1 MTCEYIYFYNYNSN
15 DLTSFTNQYI
25 SNPPGLTGTSVN
37 STVDIGPL
45 FDNANKEVGKIQ
57 FNNINIQ
64 TITFPPLYNISEE
77 LIIKLNDG
85 SSIFAV
91 NQYKSNTSYY
101 VDGEKYILP
110 IVSCTGS
117 IVGKKGYVVIDVIGD
132 KRNITVKL
140 E

>member
-1 MTCEYIYFYNYNSN
+1 MTCEYIYFYNYNKN
-15 DLTSFTNQYI
+15 DFTSFTNQYS
-25 SNPPGLTGTSVN
+25 SNPPGLTGKSVN
-37 STVDIGPL
+37 STVDISPL
-45 FDNANKEVGKIQ
+45 FDSTNKQVGEIQ

-77 LIIKLNDG
+77 IIIELNG

-91 NQYKSNTSYY
+91 NQYKSNNGFY
-101 VDGEKYILP
+101 VDGDKYILP

-117 IVGKKGYVVIDVIGD
+117 IVTKKGYVVIDVIGD
-132 KRNITVKL
+132 KRNVTVKL

>member
-1 MTCEYIYFYNYNSN
+1 MTCDNIYFYNYNKN
-15 DLTSFTNQYI
+15 DFISFTNKYS

-37 STVDIGPL
+37 STVDIAPL
-45 FDNANKEVGKIQ
+45 FDNNNQQVGKIQ

-77 LIIKLNDG
+77 IIIELNGG

-91 NQYKSNTSYY
+91 NQYKSNSGFY
-101 VDGEKYILP
+101 VDGDKYILP

-117 IVGKKGYVVIDVIGD
+117 IVTKRGYVVIDVIGD
-132 KRNITVKL
+132 KRNVAIKL

>member
-1 MTCEYIYFYNYNSN
+1 MTHEYIYFYNYNIN
-15 DLTSFTNQYI
+15 DLISFTNKYS

-37 STVDIGPL
+37 SSVDIGSL
-45 FDNANKEVGKIQ
+45 LDNANKEVGKIQ

-64 TITFPPLYNISEE
+64 SITFPPLYNISEE
-77 LIIKLNDG
+77 IILELNDG

-91 NQYKSNTSYY
+91 NQYKSNTGFY

-110 IVSCTGS
+110 IISCTGS
-117 IVGKKGYVVIDVIGD
+117 IVTKKGYIVIDVIGD

-140 E
+140 I